1 MTSRAIFRR
10 LLTYFVRYKGR
21 IVAGLCSVAMMS
33 IADVFSSVLLA
44 KLIDVFQTIGQKVRD
59 GLPIVASFEV
69 KAYSWVVL
77 QFGVNGYEEA
87 MWLIAKFALA
97 VLIITFV
104 KVCFVYVRE
113 YVMSSVQQKILV
125 RFRTELFATVS
136 QLPIKYFD
144 SNKTGHTMSRITND
158 VNNVEQ
164 SLSLLVEIAQN
175 AIFAAVFAT
184 VLIFTDWRLTV
195 FTIVV
200 FAVFGEISRKFG
212 DRIRRLSRD
221 LSDTVAEISAFL
233 QEKISAIRIIKSFTR
248 EDFEREGF
256 QRKVDANYHHSMKI
270 VRIMALLSPTNEIFN
285 TFITAIIVF
294 FTGYL
299 FIQGSMTFERMAF
312 FLFIMINLAKPIKAL
327 GESVARVQKSLVSAG
342 LIFEMLD
349 LEVEKT
355 LGSVKLPLNL
365 RGEIEFKNVSFTY
378 AGEIPALHNVSFRVD
393 QGTKIA
399 LVGPSGSGKSTMINL
414 IPRFYDVVN
423 GTVLIDG
430 IDIQQLGLN
439 DLRSHIAIVPQ
450 EVVLFSGS
458 IRDNIRYGKL
468 DATEDEI
475 IDAARSANA
484 HEFIERLEKGY
495 QTEVG
500 ERGVQLSGG
509 QRQRIAIA
517 RAILRNPRI
526 LLLDEATSAL
536 DTESEMLVKDALNRL
551 MQGRTSFVIA
561 HRLSTVF
568 HCDRIFV
575 LDRGSIVEQG
585 SHEELLAN
593 ESGLYK
599 RLYSLQ
605 FSDEPPA
612 QANRL

>member
-69 KAYSWVVL
+69 KAYNWVVL

-87 MWLIAKFALA
+87 MWLIAKFAVA

-175 AIFAAVFAT
+175 AVFAVVFAT

-221 LSDTVAEISAFL
+221 LSNTVAEISAFL

-256 QRKVDANYHHSMKI
+256 QQKVDANYHHSMKI

-349 LEVEKT
+349 LEVEKMQ
-355 LGSVKLPLNL
+355 GSVKLPSNL

-414 IPRFYDVVN
+414 IPRFYDVVK
-423 GTVLIDG
+423 GTVAIDG
-430 IDIQQLGLN
+430 IDIQQLGLK

-475 IDAARSANA
+475 IEAARSANA

-585 SHEELLAN
+585 SHEELLAK

-599 RLYSLQ
+599 RLYGLQ
-605 FSDEPPA
+605 FTDELPA